1 MEVSIG
7 EGGAL
12 EKIEDMVMNLA
23 EAEAALVTTDLMAVS
38 IVILTGLMRV
48 LVGMVMLQLLLRGK
62 D

>member
-12 EKIEDMVMNLA
+12 ERIEDMVMNLA

-48 LVGMVMLQLLLRGK
+48 LVGMVMLQLPLRGK